1 MPFKRLFSTFVR
13 FGMVGVFATALHYAL
28 YWLLHLFMGANAA
41 FTVAYVLSFVANFY
55 LTSYF
60 TFGTSPSWRK
70 LWGMCGAHAV
80 NYLLQ
85 IGLLNFFL
93 WAGVAEVWAP
103 LPVYAIAVPVNFVL
117 VRFVFTRKEK

>member
-28 YWLLHLFMGANAA
+28 YWLLHHFMGANAA